1 MVKKHQDDISRDV
14 ILEDDFLPDDFLEF
28 KQLSRFSAFPA
39 VVFNP
44 SQKKTGTY
52 RYPLTHLMCKLIS
65 GA

>member
-14 ILEDDFLPDDFLEF
+14 ILEDDFLEF